1 MHSPKLVVAG
11 LAYLCSRLM
20 QPAVQVRA
28 AMTIQRAYRQ
38 SAFRANLHRRICHLA
53 LAHECARAVNRK
65 NAAVVIQRAYR
76 QFLHIRIQKLL
87 DSITA
92 IQALC
97 RAHLVRRSVP
107 QFHDAVRTVQ
117 RRWRAIRETGYQRR
131 IAVAKRAVAGI
142 QAAARGYL
150 ARRDCS
156 KLRQSACLLQARWR
170 ARLKACQRSTP
181 GRPSTSTCVPKT
193 NPRTET
199 DAAIVLQRAWRARAR
214 APPSCTPTE
223 AILIQSSWRGH
234 LARKEAGPAL
244 RTIRRKVRS
253 TVERGVKEED
263 TLGALTRRA
272 LSAVKASTK
281 PEFARAITQL
291 GSSRTL
297 HRKNML
303 ADVSQK
309 RKKQVSPDNVHASL
323 PRMRTQFSPS

>member
-28 AMTIQRAYRQ
+28 AMTIQRAYRE
-38 SAFRANLHRRICHLA
+38 SAFRANLHRRIRHLA

-107 QFHDAVRTVQ
+107 QFNDAVRTVQ
-117 RRWRAIRETGYQRR
+117 RRWRAIRETGYRRR

-156 KLRQSACLLQARWR
+156 ELRQSACLLQARWR
-170 ARLKACQRSTP
+170 VRLTARQRPEGASTP
-181 GRPSTSTCVPKT
+181 GRPCTSTCVPKT
-193 NPRTET
+193 NSRTET

-214 APPSCTPTE
+214 AGARAPLCTPTE
-223 AILIQSSWRGH
+223 AILIQSAWRGH

-253 TVERGVKEED
+253 TVERGAKEED
-263 TLGALTRRA
+263 TLGGRTRRA
-272 LSAVKASTK
+272 LIAVKTSTK

-297 HRKNML
+297 RFKNML
-303 ADVSQK
+303 TCPK
-309 RKKQVSPDNVHASL
+309 RGKNKSL
-323 PRMRTQFSPS
+323 STMCTHRCRG